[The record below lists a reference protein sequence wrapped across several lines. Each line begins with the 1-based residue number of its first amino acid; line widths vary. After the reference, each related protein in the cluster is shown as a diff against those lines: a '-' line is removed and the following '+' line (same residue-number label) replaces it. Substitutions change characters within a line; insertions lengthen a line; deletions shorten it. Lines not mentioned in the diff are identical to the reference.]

1 MILQCF
7 EFVSPSTIPDALFMI
22 RSSCLVTGLLQDLLK
37 IDATYC
43 MYLQSDSDGAEFFTE
58 SGLYISYDMK

>member
-1 MILQCF
+1 MIG
-7 EFVSPSTIPDALFMI
+7 
-22 RSSCLVTGLLQDLLK
+22 SSCLVTGLLQDLLK